1 MAKSINTAAIT
12 IGAVGLVAIVYFI
25 TKKSSTT
32 TTPPYVQPPSS
43 EVQQSQLLAWAMN
56 QQNGTWWQDLIKGLS
71 VSDLVNLWDSIFGS
85 GNSGGDYS
93 GGGDES
99 NYGGDIWV

>member
-1 MAKSINTAAIT
+1 
-12 IGAVGLVAIVYFI
+12 
-25 TKKSSTT
+25 
-32 TTPPYVQPPSS
+32 
-43 EVQQSQLLAWAMN
+43 MN